1 MPSGRS
7 VRSGTSS
14 RDAVHDSSAG
24 ANCSPRFP
32 IAGCWRAVLRSSA
45 IRRAG
50 RCVWPLRSLPA
61 CRSKSSSPTAASA
74 PAPMARRP
82 LRNRAAKPPSR
93 ASGPAAVVR
102 GRAICFRP
110 SKRKRAMQGKIA
122 VEEHFAIGA
131 TAAKSVRFPDDA
143 YWSGIEGKLI
153 DLFDRRLVEMD
164 AAGIVCEV
172 LSLNANGV
180 QEIPDIAKA
189 VALARE
195 ANDALAAAV
204 AKRPDRFAALAALPM
219 QDPQAAAA
227 ELQRCVRELKF
238 KGALVN
244 GFSQIGSADSAVYY
258 DLPQYR
264 PFWAEAERLGAPFYL
279 HPRYS
284 LPSRRQRY
292 EGHPWLIGSPW
303 DFAEETAIHSLRLM
317 GCGLFDDYP
326 KLQIVIGHLGERIPF
341 DLWRLDHRL
350 SKLPG
355 RPAKR
360 TMAEYFR
367 SNFHITT
374 SGNFCTQS
382 LIHAILTVGAD
393 RVLFAV
399 DYPFEDHAQAA
410 SWFDAV
416 EIAEQDRIKI
426 GRDNA
431 KALFGLD

>member
-1 MPSGRS
+1 
-7 VRSGTSS
+7 
-14 RDAVHDSSAG
+14 
-24 ANCSPRFP
+24 
-32 IAGCWRAVLRSSA
+32 
-45 IRRAG
+45 
-50 RCVWPLRSLPA
+50 
-61 CRSKSSSPTAASA
+61 
-74 PAPMARRP
+74 
-82 LRNRAAKPPSR
+82 
-93 ASGPAAVVR
+93 
-102 GRAICFRP
+102 
-110 SKRKRAMQGKIA
+110 MQGKIA
-122 VEEHFAIGA
+122 VEEHYAIGA
-131 TAAKSVRFPDDA
+131 TASKSVRFPQHP
-143 YWSGIEGKLI
+143 YWAGIEGKLI
-153 DLFDRRLVEMD
+153 DLFDRRLAEMD
-164 AAGIVCEV
+164 ASGIGCAV
-172 LSLNANGV
+172 LSLNANGI
-180 QEIPDIAKA
+180 QEVPEAAAAI
-189 VALARE
+189 ALARE
-195 ANDALAAAV
+195 ANDALAAVV

-227 ELQRCVRELKF
+227 ELARCVRDLKF

-244 GFSQIGSADSAVYY
+244 GFSQVGSADSAVYY

-264 PFWAEAERLGAPFYL
+264 PFWAEVERLGVPFYL

-317 GCGLFDDYP
+317 GSGLFDDYP

-367 SNFHITT
+367 NNFHITT

-382 LIHAILTVGAD
+382 LIQTILTVGAD

-410 SWFDAV
+410 EWFDAA
-416 EIAEQDRIKI
+416 EIAEHDRIKI

-431 KALFGLD
+431 KALFALE

>member
-1 MPSGRS
+1 M
-7 VRSGTSS
+7 
-14 RDAVHDSSAG
+14 RD
-24 ANCSPRFP
+24 
-32 IAGCWRAVLRSSA
+32 
-45 IRRAG
+45 
-50 RCVWPLRSLPA
+50 
-61 CRSKSSSPTAASA
+61 
-74 PAPMARRP
+74 
-82 LRNRAAKPPSR
+82 
-93 ASGPAAVVR
+93 
-102 GRAICFRP
+102 
-110 SKRKRAMQGKIA
+110 
-122 VEEHFAIGA
+122 
-131 TAAKSVRFPDDA
+131 
-143 YWSGIEGKLI
+143 
-153 DLFDRRLVEMD
+153 
-164 AAGIVCEV
+164 
-172 LSLNANGV
+172 
-180 QEIPDIAKA
+180 
-189 VALARE
+189 
-195 ANDALAAAV
+195 
-204 AKRPDRFAALAALPM
+204 
-219 QDPQAAAA
+219 
-227 ELQRCVRELKF
+227 LKF

-244 GFSQIGSADSAVYY
+244 GFSQVGTADSAVYY

-264 PFWAEAERLGAPFYL
+264 PFWAEVERLGVPFYL

-367 SNFHITT
+367 NNFHITT

-382 LIHAILTVGAD
+382 LIHTILTVGAD

-410 SWFDAV
+410 EWFDAA
-416 EIAEQDRIKI
+416 EIAEHDRIKI

-431 KALFGLD
+431 KALFALAVTRLSDCLFILRRIRGRGTAIMLRCYGNRAGSRPRRTTMIRTMFAMAVAALVLAAVSGTSQAAPIAPLPAGVRRRRPRAV